1 MSLVINYDS
10 NFSNFSYNGE
20 GGLAAYLQ
28 YYEDS
33 FDGATLGFDNSPG
46 SMEVGSTTYSDQF
59 FGTSVIGEQMS
70 STNTS
75 VANGSFAVEAGELT
89 YEDSNG
95 DAYDEAA
102 LIYTGMTA
110 PAHVV
115 AGAIETLTFGDGAY
129 SDGGLDS
136 NLFSIEG
143 LDAALSSGLLDN
155 DDDGAYDAIESGG
168 GETHDLINDL
178 MNGGTSVMEDIL
190 NANNL
195 IYNGTAADETF
206 DSFQGNDLM
215 FGGGGDDTFRFYEDN
230 GQDVVVDFCAGSGD
244 ILSFSNAVFDD
255 AADALA
261 HTTSYGFGSFG
272 FSIIDDGNGNQVFVL
287 GATNLTAADF
297 EVFAA

>member
-33 FDGATLGFDNSPG
+33 FAGATLGFHNSPG
-46 SMEVGSTTYSDQF
+46 SMEIGSSTYSDQF
-59 FGTSVIGEQMS
+59 FGAQIIGEQMT
-70 STNTS
+70 STSTT
-75 VANGSFAVEAGELT
+75 VANSSFAVEAGNIT

-95 DAYDEAA
+95 DSYDEAA

-129 SDGGLDS
+129 NDGSLAA

-143 LDAALSSGLLDN
+143 LDTTLSTGLLDN
-155 DDDGAYDAIESGG
+155 DDDGAHDAVESG
-168 GETHDLINDL
+168 GETHALINDL

-230 GQDVVVDFCAGSGD
+230 GEDVVFDFCAGSGD
-244 ILSFSNAVFDD
+244 ILSFSSAVFDD

-261 HTTSYGFGSFG
+261 HTTSYGYGNFG

-287 GATNLTAADF
+287 GVTNLTAADF